1 VGARARDVRLQLFVE
16 CAAVTL
22 AGGAAGVAASWL
34 GLQVV
39 RAHGVQIAGSMP
51 WQAALVGLGSAL
63 AVGLLAGVAPAR
75 RAAALDPVRTLR

>member
-1 VGARARDVRLQLFVE
+1 
-16 CAAVTL
+16 
-22 AGGAAGVAASWL
+22 
-34 GLQVV
+34 V